1 MHHVRYSI
9 FISSLKKNGSMCA
22 RFPFNSQW
30 NDSIYHLNK
39 SVFEVK
45 ATCLVMYVKYIWFC
59 TCSIH
64 RSKHCGS
71 IIVIIA
77 TLFPIFWKKKHKNHH
92 ISIKATCNLLY

>member
-1 MHHVRYSI
+1 MHLVRYSI

-30 NDSIYHLNK
+30 NDSILDLDK

-77 TLFPIFWKKKHKNHH
+77 TFWKKKHKNHH